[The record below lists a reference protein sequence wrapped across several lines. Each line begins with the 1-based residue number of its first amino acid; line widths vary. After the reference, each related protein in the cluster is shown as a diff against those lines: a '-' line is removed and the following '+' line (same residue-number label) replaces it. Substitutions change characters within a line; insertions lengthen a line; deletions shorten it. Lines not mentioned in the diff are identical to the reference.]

1 MAEAIVIF
9 KSLCTRILF
18 FSHGF
23 WAVYLGALF
32 FENSLVWIVAL
43 SMAALLIETIYTLW
57 WRKGQEYKYFWPSG
71 FFYIM
76 TIIPVIWIF
85 DLASLDIIKLAS
97 KDPPISFIGLGKD
110 KVGRLIFELGLIFGI
125 IIGRWLMPRGKLTR
139 DQLSALLIG
148 YVGTAADIV
157 ELKVETEIKD
167 SGKEQITLAVL
178 VAYTWAILQF
188 TLMTTATIK
197 DRGVEEQEE
206 KAKTN
211 RKISMN
217 LGHYNKV
224 SPEGKTPG
232 LAKKDSMLSSSRYS
246 FNSIVRDNFST
257 IKEMSAK
264 EQYIDNIRR
273 QRAQTLDTSQQK
285 RISTVGRKFS
295 GLDSAGTP
303 KKTPPHKSTQS
314 FDAEADR
321 KQSKMRKLHG
331 ELFQILVT
339 LLMQDGPFLVL
350 RLVLL
355 VEFKVITEMHML
367 FLAKNAI
374 VCTLLIYRLCIL
386 TCKAED
392 AEEQL
397 QKEAAASKLHNVQLA
412 VMAGN
417 MLRGSS
423 RRANGRRSQTVS

>member
-1 MAEAIVIF
+1 M
-9 KSLCTRILF
+9 SLT
-18 FSHGF
+18 
-23 WAVYLGALF
+23 
-32 FENSLVWIVAL
+32 
-43 SMAALLIETIYTLW
+43 
-57 WRKGQEYKYFWPSG
+57 Q
-71 FFYIM
+71 
-76 TIIPVIWIF
+76 
-85 DLASLDIIKLAS
+85 
-97 KDPPISFIGLGKD
+97 
-110 KVGRLIFELGLIFGI
+110 
-125 IIGRWLMPRGKLTR
+125 
-139 DQLSALLIG
+139 
-148 YVGTAADIV
+148 
-157 ELKVETEIKD
+157 
-167 SGKEQITLAVL
+167 
-178 VAYTWAILQF
+178 
-188 TLMTTATIK
+188 
-197 DRGVEEQEE
+197 
-206 KAKTN
+206 
-211 RKISMN
+211 
-217 LGHYNKV
+217 V
-224 SPEGKTPG
+224 SPEGKIPG
-232 LAKKDSMLSSSRYS
+232 LAKKDSLLSSSRYS

-273 QRAQTLDTSQQK
+273 QRAQTLETTQQK
-285 RISTVGRKFS
+285 RVSTVGRKFS
-295 GLDSAGTP
+295 GLDNAGTP

-321 KQSKMRKLHG
+321 KQTKMRKLHG

-397 QKEAAASKLHNVQLA
+397 QKEEAASKLHNVQLA